1 MAVTRAQVY
10 VGMYVDQVML
20 RALKHAEPA
29 SLSCFFLTSSGSHS
43 RSSSIFV
50 TLVEKSLKTYLAAL
64 GKTCS
69 KALMFACQTGDAFSN
84 IGCTIILYVEA
95 FTCGV

>member
-20 RALKHAEPA
+20 HALEHAERVG
-29 SLSCFFLTSSGSHS
+29 LSCLLVTSSGSHS

-50 TLVEKSLKTYLAAL
+50 MHPVVLVEKSLEDISSRSWL
-64 GKTCS
+64 GLLQGFDVC
-69 KALMFACQTGDAFSN
+69 LPDR
-84 IGCTIILYVEA
+84 
-95 FTCGV
+95 